1 MKKISMSFLC
11 IMLLCIL
18 FMPDKVHAESIQT
31 EGGTQ
36 VTITKNVAS
45 SYTVD
50 IPKKIDLGNKTS
62 ASFTVSVQGNI
73 APTETLQVK
82 TASQINMIRNGDDA
96 YSNKASVDFGT
107 HVWIGS
113 DIEELAEVDGTI
125 TFHETKA
132 GNYTGSV
139 HFDIGLIQQ

>member
-11 IMLLCIL
+11 IMLLSTL
-18 FMPDKVHAESIQT
+18 FLPDKVHAKSIQT

-36 VTITKNVAS
+36 VTITKNIAS

-96 YSNKASVDFGT
+96 YSNTATVDFGT
-107 HVWIGS
+107 HAWS
-113 DIEELAEVDGTI
+113 DVEESAEADGTI
-125 TFHETKA
+125 TFTETKA

-139 HFDIGLIQQ
+139 HFDIGLIQK